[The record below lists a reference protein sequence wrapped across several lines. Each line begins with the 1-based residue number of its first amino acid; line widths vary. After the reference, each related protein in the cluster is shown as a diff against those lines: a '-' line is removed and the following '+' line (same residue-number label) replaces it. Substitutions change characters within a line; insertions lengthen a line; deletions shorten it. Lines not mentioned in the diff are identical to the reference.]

1 MMESNTHKRLFQR
14 LLKTV
19 LNPNTWHLVPIKKTV
34 ATDVTA
40 TGWGKMKQRLT
51 FGDWH
56 TREAKTFIL
65 TNLILNIYVY
75 VSVFFVFQ
83 EQGWRDAQQ

>member
-1 MMESNTHKRLFQR
+1 MMESNTQGVFQR

-34 ATDVTA
+34 VTDVTA

-51 FGDWH
+51 FGDWDRAPQSGKGAH
-56 TREAKTFIL
+56 HPHSS
-65 TNLILNIYVY
+65 NIYICI
-75 VSVFFVFQ
+75 F
-83 EQGWRDAQQ
+83 